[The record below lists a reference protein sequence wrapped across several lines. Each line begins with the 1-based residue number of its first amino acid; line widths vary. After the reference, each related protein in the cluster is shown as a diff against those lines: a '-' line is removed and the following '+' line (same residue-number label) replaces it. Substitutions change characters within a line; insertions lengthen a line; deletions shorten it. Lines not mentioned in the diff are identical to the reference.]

1 MSHHLVLF
9 DKMGE
14 PVGHARVTNDGVVLS
29 VWINARGFTG
39 LFVPDAAQQTLEVG
53 EE

>member
-1 MSHHLVLF
+1 MSHHLLLF
-9 DKMGE
+9 DKVGE
-14 PVGHARVTNDGVVLS
+14 PIGHARITNDGVVLS
-29 VWINARGFTG
+29 VWINARGFSG